1 MRTDFIALESSP
13 GQFLRLISSS
23 SPEKFNA
30 ALQRRSPR
38 EVGGHL
44 MSLVV
49 GSKGVENTPRAL
61 LASHIKEE
69 LFKLHGEASVDRTP
83 GMSVIL

>member
-1 MRTDFIALESSP
+1 MKTDFIALESSP
-13 GQFLRLISSS
+13 GQFRRLISSS

-30 ALQRRSPR
+30 ALQRRSHR